1 MTKQARKKLLTRVL
15 ARDGSKCHYC
25 LREDLVAGQGAGI
38 VEPNTMTLDRIIPGA
53 VGGRYVYDNV
63 VIACFKCNNDRG
75 TNQYDYFFQ
84 KTRRRLT
91 REKVS

>member
-1 MTKQARKKLLTRVL
+1 MTKQARKKLLTKVL

-25 LREDLVAGQGAGI
+25 LRDDLVRGLGI
-38 VEPNTMTLDRIIPGA
+38 GIIEPNTMTLDRITPGIA
-53 VGGRYVYDNV
+53 GGRYVYDNV
-63 VIACFKCNNDRG
+63 VIACFKCNNSRG

-84 KTRRRLT
+84 KTRRNLI